1 MNYYKTLVN
10 GRSFHG
16 GEFEYSLPKNGK
28 PGKWHKITKPLLM
41 CEVGFHV
48 TSEPANWWHKDAQC
62 YLVEYRGEVIK
73 ETGSNKICVAEVRLV
88 REVDPADV
96 QIFYAGSHVVG
107 SGKCLAYDS
116 VTVEAYGSATVKA
129 YGSATVKAYDSVTVE
144 AYGSVTVEAYGSV
157 TVKAYDSATVKAF
170 NSVTVEAYNSVT
182 VEACN
187 SVTVE
192 ACNSVTVEAYDSATV
207 NKWRLRSVVT
217 LHNAAIE
224 IDRTTSPPT
233 IRGNYQEAV

>member
-48 TSEPANWWHKDAQC
+48 TSEPANWWRKDAQC
-62 YLVEYRGEVIK
+62 YLVEYRGEVIE
-73 ETGSNKICVAEVRLV
+73 ETGSDKICVAEVRLV
-88 REVDPADV
+88 REVDPAEV

-107 SGKCLAYDS
+107 SGKCLAYNSATVKAYDS
-116 VTVEAYGSATVKA
+116 ATVEAFNSATVKA
-129 YGSATVKAYDSVTVE
+129 YGSA
-144 AYGSVTVEAYGSV
+144 
-157 TVKAYDSATVKAF
+157 
-170 NSVTVEAYNSVT
+170 
-182 VEACN
+182 
-187 SVTVE
+187 TVE

-207 NKWRLRSVVT
+207 K
-217 LHNAAIE
+217 A
-224 IDRTTSPPT
+224 
-233 IRGNYQEAV
+233 